1 METQTQYRVVTA
13 GGVGRLHK
21 TYFKNY
27 TAALTYFSRASRR
40 LHPYGY
46 AELQEL
52 DKGAY
57 LTVEQTGGGGLA

>member
-1 METQTQYRVVTA
+1 MNNQYRVVTA

-21 TYFKNY
+21 TYFKSHS
-27 TAALTYFSRASRR
+27 AALEYFSRAARR

-52 DKGAY
+52 EHGAY
-57 LTVEQTGGGGLA
+57 LTIEQIAGGGIS

>member
-1 METQTQYRVVTA
+1 MENQYRVVTV

-27 TAALTYFSRASRR
+27 TSALNYFAQASRR
-40 LHPYGY
+40 LHPFGY

-52 DKGAY
+52 EAGAY
-57 LTVEQTGGGGLA
+57 LTVEQAVGKGI

>member
-1 METQTQYRVVTA
+1 MQMQYRVVFA

-21 TYFKNY
+21 TYFKSY
-27 TAALTYFSRASRR
+27 DVAAAYFRSASYK

-52 DKGAY
+52 DHGAY
-57 LTVEQTGGGGLA
+57 LTVEQATGGAL

>member
-1 METQTQYRVVTA
+1 MNNLPYRVVTA

-27 TAALTYFSRASRR
+27 THALNYFIRASRS

-52 DKGAY
+52 ERGAW
-57 LTVEQTGGGGLA
+57 LTNEQTAGGGF

>member
-1 METQTQYRVVTA
+1 MQPQYRVVTV
-13 GGVGRLHK
+13 GGVSRLHK
-21 TYFKNY
+21 TYFKSY
-27 TAALTYFSRASRR
+27 DVALAFFCRASRK

-57 LTVEQTGGGGLA
+57 VTVEQNMGGGIS